1 MLNKACTLSDF
12 KMSEEG
18 LGSFSGYGSTWNTRD
33 HAGEIVVRGAFHN
46 CLDRFKS
53 EGFIALQHEYSNLPV
68 ATVKT
73 AREDDRGLFI
83 ECDFHST
90 DEAQNARTY
99 MRERLERGKSVGLS
113 IGYNI
118 RPADMERTRDGVL
131 LKEIDLWE
139 VSIVTKPC
147 NPEALASA
155 VKSDARAV
163 KAEYLGAYAEAEMTL
178 AALYD
183 LCDHLRWRCFSSYL
197 FDGALSP
204 EEREAQ
210 FDGAL
215 SEFHALSMR
224 CVRAYFAADEDTAA
238 EMAAEVKT
246 LFPPPLPALAAGRL
260 SDQIDQALAAVSM
273 VTDRY
278 AAVSALREAEGR
290 ALSPATRE
298 RLLAVKS
305 AVLALC
311 EETSAG
317 GTLSLDI
324 TLARMKASARRRR
337 LVLTGAI
344 GDK

>member
-18 LGSFSGYGSTWNTRD
+18 LGSFSGYASTWNTRD
-33 HAGEIVVRGAFHN
+33 HAGEIVIRGAFHN
-46 CLDRFKS
+46 SLDRFKA

-68 ATVKT
+68 ATVKD
-73 AREDDRGLFI
+73 AREDERGLFI
-83 ECDFHST
+83 EGEFHST
-90 DEAQNARTY
+90 DEAQDARAY

-118 RPADMERTRDGVL
+118 LPADMERTRAGVL

-163 KAEYLGAYAEAEMTL
+163 KAEYLGPYAEAEMTL

-183 LCDHLRWRCFSSYL
+183 LCDTLRWRCFWSYL
-197 FDGALSP
+197 FEGDLSP
-204 EEREAQ
+204 ADREAKV
-210 FDGAL
+210 DGAL
-215 SEFHALSMR
+215 SEFHQLALR
-224 CVRAYFAADEDTAA
+224 CVRAYHAADEDTQS
-238 EMAAEVKT
+238 EMATEVKT

-260 SDQIDQALAAVSM
+260 NDQVDQALDAVST
-273 VTDRY
+273 VTDRTK
-278 AAVSALREAEGR
+278 AVAALREAEGR
-290 ALSPATRE
+290 SLSPATRE
-298 RLLAVKS
+298 RLLLVKS
-305 AVLALC
+305 AVEALC
-311 EETSAG
+311 EETTPRAP
-317 GTLSLDI
+317 LSLDI